1 MTTGPRWSKRDAG
14 DGRDAGDAGAAH
26 TLGAA
31 RDAERRMRQV
41 KEMVRL
47 GAALR
52 AEMGIERICAQ
63 VVEAVSGSTGFR
75 VAALNLAR
83 QDSEFMDVVATT
95 GLSPANQRELLERPP
110 RLEELRA
117 GMQARFRR
125 SRSYFIP
132 HQDSQVIPATGVV
145 EPPPEPATG
154 APDEWDP
161 EDVLL
166 TPLVSPRTGRLLG
179 LLSLDQPEDR
189 QVPTLETIEI
199 IELFADQAALAID
212 TSRLFAEREQERRM
226 LDEGLALLRRSLE
239 LARDHDLS
247 QPAPPLSVGLA
258 PLASSLNDLLLT
270 LNGLLLE
277 VRSASEMVNQHA
289 SEVRAA
295 ATYLAEGAQDQ
306 ADRIL
311 ELSHVVEG
319 MAENV
324 RQIAT
329 TAGESSG
336 LAQVAS
342 EVSRDGS
349 HDAEVASE
357 GMLRVRELTLQTTK
371 KVKRLG
377 ETVQDIGMI
386 VRVVEDFAAKT
397 NLLALNAA
405 IEAARAGEHGR
416 GFAVVAHEVRSLAN
430 NSAEATRQIHARI
443 QAVQNETG
451 QVARQIEHSA
461 EEVVLQSELVAR
473 AGSALEAV
481 DGYTQRMAGAI
492 QQISD
497 IAIEQAGVASQV
509 VEAIQELAAV
519 STQTRDSMEQARA
532 SMDYLVDLAQ
542 ALQEQI
548 AQFRLREHDQEIE
561 APALE
566 PERPAAARMTRWLPE
581 PGGLTGHLKPTAR
594 PVVAG
599 RGDTAG
605 ERRDHEWLAHAG
617 SEGRGHE
624 WLAHAGSEG
633 RGHEWPVGA
642 PDVAVGDASEQPTV
656 VMPLARTPVESAD
669 MVETTL
675 LPSIAKPPALSASD
689 EAALLQETM
698 PETPAMRRRR
708 LGAPT
713 RPYGDGPSAGS
724 SE

>member
-1 MTTGPRWSKRDAG
+1 MTTEPRWAKRDAG
-14 DGRDAGDAGAAH
+14 DGRGAGDAGAAH

-63 VVEAVSGSTGFR
+63 VVQAVSGSTGFR
-75 VAALNLAR
+75 VAALNLVR
-83 QDSEFMDVVATT
+83 PDGEFMDVVATT
-95 GLSPANQRELLERPP
+95 GLSLENQRELLAKPP

-132 HQDSQVIPATGVV
+132 HQDSEVIPATGVV

-166 TPLVSPRTGRLLG
+166 TPLISPRTGRLLG

-189 QVPTLETIEI
+189 RIPTLETIEI
-199 IELFADQAALAID
+199 IELFTDQAALAID
-212 TSRLFAEREQERRM
+212 TSRLFAERERERQM

-247 QPAPPLSVGLA
+247 QPTPPLSVGLA

-270 LNGLLLE
+270 LNGLLRE
-277 VRSASEMVNQHA
+277 ARAASEMVNQHA

-306 ADRIL
+306 ADRII

-349 HDAEVASE
+349 HAAEAASE

-405 IEAARAGEHGR
+405 IEAARAGERGR

-481 DGYTQRMAGAI
+481 DGYTQRVAGAI

-497 IAIEQAGVASQV
+497 IAMEQAGVASQV

-519 STQTRDSMEQARA
+519 STQTRDSMEQART
-532 SMDYLVDLAQ
+532 SMDYLVDLAR

-548 AQFRLREHDQEIE
+548 AQFRLRERDDIE
-561 APALE
+561 TPTAE
-566 PERPAAARMTRWLPE
+566 PERPMAARMTRWLPE
-581 PGGLTGHLKPTAR
+581 SGGLTGQLKPTER
-594 PVVAG
+594 PTFVG
-599 RGDTAG
+599 RADTT
-605 ERRDHEWLAHAG
+605 E
-617 SEGRGHE
+617 EGRGHV
-624 WLAHAGSEG
+624 WLAHGGSAG
-633 RGHEWPVGA
+633 RGHVWPAGA
-642 PDVAVGDASEQPTV
+642 PDVVVDDASEQPTV
-656 VMPLARTPVESAD
+656 MMPVARTPVVSAD
-669 MVETTL
+669 MMETTL
-675 LPSIAKPPALSASD
+675 LPSLATPPAPAPSVLD
-689 EAALLQETM
+689 EAALLEETM

-708 LGAPT
+708 LGAPA
-713 RPYGDGPSAGS
+713 RPDGAGPPTQ
-724 SE
+724 SEG